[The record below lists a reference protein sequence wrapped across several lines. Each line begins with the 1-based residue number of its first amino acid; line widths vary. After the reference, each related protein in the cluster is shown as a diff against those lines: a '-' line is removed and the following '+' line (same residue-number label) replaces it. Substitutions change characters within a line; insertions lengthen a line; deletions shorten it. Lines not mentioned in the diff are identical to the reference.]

1 MKKSLLTIVF
11 IRLIEQLLFFI
22 GLVLMQVYVN
32 KSISMYLVKGAWWD
46 ACEVL
51 TLRLV
56 FTEFIH
62 IPILLSFFSTDELL
76 VSEHALTF
84 SHSKREKISVDHID
98 RMEVFMKE
106 RTFRSPIDLIIHF
119 ERDYVVIRF
128 DKFNFK
134 NPKKEFLRFQQLLP
148 EGVKRKMVERES
160 AYFDV
165 ELIRLGKQA
174 TSHPTNKP

>member
-1 MKKSLLTIVF
+1 MKVQLYKTRKEFRLFDLKNALCLGLWYVPMVVF
-11 IRLIEQLLFFI
+11 VVFDLSSFLYFALSSLFF
-22 GLVLMQVYVN
+22 GLFVM
-32 KSISMYLVKGAWWD
+32 
-46 ACEVL
+46 
-51 TLRLV
+51 
-56 FTEFIH
+56 IH
-62 IPILLSFFSTDELL
+62 IRFFSTDELL
-76 VSEHALTF
+76 VSEHELTF

-134 NPKKEFLRFQQLLP
+134 NPKKEFLSFQQLLP
-148 EGVKRKMVERES
+148 EGVKRKMVQRES
-160 AYFDV
+160 AHFDV
-165 ELIRLGKQA
+165 ELNRLGKQA